1 MAKTHYKTKQL
12 DQLIDILK
20 EHSGMH
26 MTANDIY
33 ELCKN
38 HGIQIG
44 VTTIYRRLEV
54 LVEQGVVAKYVV
66 DHTTSACYEYVGDG
80 QEKVITYHCKCE
92 KCGKLY
98 HVQCKEIDGLRS
110 HMLKHHHF
118 EIDLSRT
125 VFYGLCET
133 CRNQ

>member
-1 MAKTHYKTKQL
+1 MTKTHYKTKQL

-20 EHSGMH
+20 EHSGKH

-33 ELCKN
+33 QQCKN

-44 VTTIYRRLEV
+44 VTTIYRRLET
-54 LVEQGVVAKYVV
+54 LIEQGVVAKYVV

-80 QEKVITYHCKCE
+80 HEKVITYHCKCE

-98 HVQCKEIDGLRS
+98 HVQCKEID
-110 HMLKHHHF
+110 
-118 EIDLSRT
+118 
-125 VFYGLCET
+125 
-133 CRNQ
+133 

>member
-1 MAKTHYKTKQL
+1 MTKTHYKTKQM

-20 EHSGMH
+20 KHSECH
-26 MTANDIY
+26 MTVNDIY
-33 ELCKN
+33 QQCKEDE
-38 HGIQIG
+38 IKIG
-44 VTTIYRRLEV
+44 VTTIYRHLGS
-54 LVEQGVVAKYVV
+54 LVEQGVVAKCVV
-66 DHTTSACYEYVGDG
+66 DHTTSACYEYVGDDV
-80 QEKVITYHCKCE
+80 KHIVTYHCKCE

-110 HMLKHHHF
+110 HMLNHHHF

-125 VFYGLCET
+125 VFYGVCES